1 MKLVIDSNRVMAG
14 PIKDSATR
22 MIILHEEFEFIAPEF
37 LLTEID
43 KYKEYLMK
51 KAHQTEKVFEITK
64 STLIEH
70 IEFIPKD
77 VIVEYIQ
84 EAEKIMKDIDIK
96 DSPFL
101 AVGMQSRTQGIW
113 SEDKDFDQQSIL
125 KRYST
130 KDLFDFLLKK

>member
-14 PIKDSATR
+14 LIKDSATR
-22 MIILHEEFEFIAPEF
+22 MIILHEEFEFFAPEF

-43 KYKEYLMK
+43 KYREYLMK
-51 KAHQTEKVFEITK
+51 KAHQTEKEFEITK

-77 VIVEYIQ
+77 ALVEYIE
-84 EAEKIMKDIDIK
+84 EAEEIMKDIDIK

-101 AVGMQSRTQGIW
+101 AVGIHSRTQGIW

-130 KDLFDFLLKK
+130 KDLFDLLLKK